1 MAETMQVPVAT
12 KYRVLNE
19 QRVVVLTGRD
29 QFALQDTQVALPFA
43 TLKFLAG
50 SLLTVEGQ
58 AEIAR
63 AGGAIMDTSGGK
75 TPT

>member
-1 MAETMQVPVAT
+1 MADTMQVVLAT

-29 QFALQDTQVALPFA
+29 QFALQDTQIALPFA

-63 AGGAIMDTSGGK
+63 AGGTITDTLGGK
-75 TPT
+75 APT